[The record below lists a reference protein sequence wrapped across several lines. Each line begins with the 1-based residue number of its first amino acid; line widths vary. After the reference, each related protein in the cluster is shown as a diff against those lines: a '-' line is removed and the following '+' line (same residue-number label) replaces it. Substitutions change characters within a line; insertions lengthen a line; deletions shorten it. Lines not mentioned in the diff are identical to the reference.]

1 MTHPSAPTL
10 RNAALDDAPVIT
22 EFLVR
27 LGLVM
32 PAGEG
37 AIAEHWAKLW
47 QDNPALKHHGDSPA
61 LGWILEDQ
69 DRIVGFFGNIPQV
82 AYYQGKPVI
91 VSSARAWAVDKDYR
105 AHTPALC
112 EAFFGQQ
119 NADLVLIS
127 SASAPAGKRCLDYGA
142 SKLPQAGYGEILYWV
157 VDAFGFLRAGLKKK
171 GRGAVSAFF
180 GGLFASVV
188 LNAQMRIMG
197 RRPYAALGDITPIG
211 VNDIGAEFDGLWQQK
226 LAENP
231 DRLLAAR
238 DAQTLKWYFGLSQ
251 NAGDTRILCARRDG
265 KLEGYAVLVRE
276 DAPKIGLKRLK
287 IADVFVAGDNPD
299 TLNALLAAAY
309 EYAMA
314 KRCHVL
320 ELIGL
325 AAPLRGMAL
334 GHKPYSRPMATF
346 PFYFKALRDDLKAP
360 LETGDGWT
368 VTAYDGDTALL

>member
-1 MTHPSAPTL
+1 MTQLSAPTL
-10 RNAALDDAPVIT
+10 RNAALNDAPAIT

-32 PAGEG
+32 PAGED
-37 AIAEHWAKLW
+37 AIAEHWTKLW
-47 QDNPALKHHGDSPA
+47 QDNPALKHHGDTPA
-61 LGWILEDQ
+61 LGWILENQ

-82 AYYQGKPVI
+82 AYFQGKPVI

-105 AHTPALC
+105 AHTSVLC

-119 NADLVLIS
+119 TADLVLIS
-127 SASAPAGKRCLDYGA
+127 SASAPAGKRCVDFGA
-142 SKLPQAGYGEILYWV
+142 SKLPQPGYGDILYWV

-171 GRGAVSAFF
+171 GRGGMTAFF
-180 GGLFASVV
+180 GGLLASVA

-197 RRPYAALGDITPIG
+197 RRPYAGLSNITPIT
-211 VNDIGAEFDGLWQQK
+211 VNGIGSEFDGLWQQK
-226 LAENP
+226 LKENP

-238 DAQTLKWYFGLSQ
+238 DAETLKWYFGLSQ
-251 NAGDTRILCARRDG
+251 NAADTRILCARRDG

-276 DAPKIGLKRLK
+276 DAPLIGLKRLK
-287 IADVFVAGDNPD
+287 IADVFVAGDDPD

-325 AAPLRGMAL
+325 AAPLRGLAL
-334 GHKPYSRPMATF
+334 DHKPYSRSMATF
-346 PFYFKALRDDLKAP
+346 PFYFKALRDDLKVP